1 MLTGNAILY
10 IYLVITRA
18 YINKVI
24 LIVSIRQRIEMLF
37 ALWIVGLIIAP
48 DLCSVHVIAAPVP
61 QENSKDVD
69 GQCGK

>member
-1 MLTGNAILY
+1 
-10 IYLVITRA
+10 
-18 YINKVI
+18 
-24 LIVSIRQRIEMLF
+24 MLF